1 MPNRLI
7 HAKSLYL
14 RQHAENPVDWYPWG
28 EEAFRVARETN
39 RPIFLSIGYSACH
52 WCHVMERESFSDPK
66 IAEFLNRH
74 FVPVKVD
81 REEHP
86 AVDAQYMEAV
96 QLLTG
101 HGGWPLSVF
110 LTPDLQPFYGG
121 TYFPPTGRS
130 GLPGF
135 LDVLQA
141 VAEAW
146 EKRREEV
153 LAQADKLTILVSDVS
168 GTVAGRAD
176 RLDPEVA
183 ARAEQALAQGF
194 DVHWGGFGPAPKF
207 PHPSLLRFL
216 LTRFAV
222 GGSQLALF
230 MALKTLDCMAAGGI
244 YDHLGG
250 GFHRYATDAQWL
262 VPHFEKML
270 YDNALLARAYLD
282 AYRLTGRP
290 LYARVT
296 RETLDYLL
304 RDMAREGGGFFTS
317 EDADSEGVEGQ
328 FYLWTF
334 DEIREVLGSQADLFA
349 EFYDVHQRGIFE
361 GRNILNLIHGQQ
373 RLEELPEDERASVE
387 RQLARCREILLEART
402 RRVRP
407 ARDEKILLS
416 WNGFAVDVLFWAG
429 RALGHPGYLEVAE
442 KTLEFLLAE
451 FWPEPDRLYHAWCGG
466 QAYCPAVLDDYAAL
480 GVALMTAYET
490 TGTPEYLDRAY
501 QLAEII
507 LGRFQDAESGAFF
520 MTAADHPDILCRQ
533 LDYFD
538 NPTPSG
544 TALTCELL
552 LRLGYL
558 LNESRLIEQAE
569 RALAGLSGWM
579 QRAPLG
585 VGHALL
591 MVQSLA
597 APWTSWVFVLPE
609 GAPALDGGQPA
620 GVGFLRD
627 YYKAFMPAAVT
638 AMGWPALAE
647 NGQGTFAS
655 RVFTDRVAINGSP
668 TLYLCRGST
677 CGPPIVGEEAI
688 RAQIAAQKVQAK
700 SAT

>member
-1 MPNRLI
+1 MSNRLI

-52 WCHVMERESFSDPK
+52 WCHVMERESFSDPQ
-66 IAEFLNRH
+66 IADYLNRH
-74 FVPVKVD
+74 FVPIKVD

-141 VAEAW
+141 VTEAW
-146 EKRREEV
+146 ENRREEV

-168 GTVAGRAD
+168 GTVAGRAE

-183 ARAEQALAQGF
+183 TRAEQALAHGF
-194 DVHWGGFGPAPKF
+194 DAHWGGFGAAPKF

-216 LTRFAV
+216 LTRYALS
-222 GGSQLALF
+222 GSQVALF

-304 RDMAREGGGFFTS
+304 RDMARPEGGFYAS
-317 EDADSEGVEGQ
+317 EDADSEGVEGK
-328 FYLWTF
+328 FYLWTLE
-334 DEIREVLGSQADLFA
+334 EIRDVLGPQAELFA
-349 EFYDVHQRGIFE
+349 EFYDARPKGTFE

-373 RLEELPEDERASVE
+373 RLDELPAEERVAVE
-387 RQLARCREILLEART
+387 RQLARCREALLEARA

-407 ARDEKILLS
+407 ARDEKIILS
-416 WNGFAVDVLFWAG
+416 WNGFAVDALFWAG
-429 RALGHPGYLEVAE
+429 RAFAE
-442 KTLEFLLAE
+442 PRYVEAARKTLEFLVTAL
-451 FWPEPDRLYHAWCGG
+451 WPEPDRLYHSWCDGE
-466 QAYCPAVLDDYAAL
+466 AHSPAVLEDYAAL

-490 TGTPEYLDRAY
+490 TGNGAYLDRAY

-507 LGRFQDAESGAFF
+507 LARFQDAESGAFF
-520 MTAADHPDILCRQ
+520 MTTADHPYILCRQ

-558 LNESRLIEQAE
+558 LGESRLIVQAE

-579 QRAPLG
+579 QRAPVG

-597 APWTSWVFVLPE
+597 TPWTSWVFVLPR
-609 GAPALDGGQPA
+609 GTALLDGGESGPA
-620 GVGFLRD
+620 GFLHD
-627 YYKAFMPAAVT
+627 YYNAFLPAAVT
-638 AMGWPALAE
+638 AVGWPALAE
-647 NGQGTFAS
+647 NGQGEFAH
-655 RVFTDRVAINGSP
+655 RVLTDRIAIDGSP
-668 TLYLCRGST
+668 TLYLCHGSA
-677 CGPPIVGEEAI
+677 CAPPIVGEEAI
-688 RAQIAAQKVQAK
+688 RAQIAAQRVRVK
-700 SAT
+700 SAA